1 MRTFG
6 ASVTWC
12 VFCLLWGVA
21 VGCSSGQS
29 ETTSAEDFLTVGKQ
43 FVELMRQGDFESA
56 VTGFDATMARVMP
69 AEKLE
74 GAWKSVVSKAGPF
87 REQVGARVEKSGQY
101 EIAVVT
107 CRFEKG
113 PLDIKVVFDSEKRIT
128 GLWFAPSLP
137 AIEYK
142 APTYA
147 NPKAFD
153 EREVQVGVAP
163 WILPA
168 TLALPNGDGPFPAL
182 VLVHGSGPNDRDE
195 TVGPNK
201 PFRDLAWGL
210 ASCGI
215 AVLRYEK
222 RTREHAS
229 KLIASKAGITVYEET
244 IEDALAAVSLL
255 RGTERIDP
263 ESVFVLGHSLGGNL
277 VPRIGK
283 LDAKIAGFVVLAG
296 STRPLEDIYLEQMS
310 YVLSLDGDLSEDDRK
325 KLGEI
330 QRQVAQVKDL
340 GLSESTPAGD
350 LPLGVPAEY
359 WLDLRGYDPPKLA
372 KELDHP
378 MLILQAER
386 DYQVTM
392 ECFEG
397 WKKEL
402 GSRRNVQMKVYP
414 KLNHLFVE
422 GEGPSTP
429 SEYAN
434 GGNVA
439 EEVVVDI
446 AAWIGE
452 Q

>member
-1 MRTFG
+1 MRASG
-6 ASVTWC
+6 SSVTWC
-12 VFCLLWGVA
+12 VFCLFWVVA
-21 VGCSSGQS
+21 VGCLPGQPPATPSGELLALGQ
-29 ETTSAEDFLTVGKQ
+29 E
-43 FVELMRQGDFESA
+43 FVELIRKGDFETA
-56 VTGFDATMARVMP
+56 VTSFDATMTRVMP

-74 GAWKSVVSKAGPF
+74 DAWKSTVGRAGPF
-87 REQVGARVEKSGQY
+87 QEQVGARMEKSGQY

-113 PLDIKVVFDSEKRIT
+113 PLDVKVVFDSEKRIT
-128 GLWFAPSLP
+128 GLWFAPSQP
-137 AIEYK
+137 AVEYK
-142 APTYA
+142 PPAYA
-147 NPKAFD
+147 DPKAFD
-153 EREVQVGVAP
+153 ESQVQVGADP

-168 TLALPNGDGPFPAL
+168 TLALPNGDGPFPAV

-195 TVGPNK
+195 TIGPNK

-210 ASCGI
+210 ASHGI

-222 RTREHAS
+222 RTKEHAA
-229 KLIASKAGITVYEET
+229 KMVASKAPITVFEET
-244 IEDALAAVSLL
+244 IEDALWAVSLL
-255 RGTERIDP
+255 RATDEIDAER
-263 ESVFVLGHSLGGNL
+263 VFVLGHSLGGNL

-310 YVLSLDGDLSEDDRK
+310 YILSLDGDLSEDDRQ

-330 QRQVAQVKDL
+330 DRQVARVKDS

-350 LPLGVPAEY
+350 LLLGVPAEY
-359 WLDLRGYDPPKLA
+359 WLDLRGYNPPKVA
-372 KELDHP
+372 KELHHP
-378 MLILQAER
+378 ILILQAQR

-397 WKKEL
+397 WRKEL
-402 GSRRNVQMKVYP
+402 EARQNVQMKVYP
-414 KLNHLFVE
+414 KLNHLFIE
-422 GEGPSTP
+422 GQGPSTP

-446 AAWIGE
+446 AAWIE
-452 Q
+452 KH